1 MLHFFAFIVA
11 PMKDRRKGEW
21 REGEGRQGMG
31 RKGKG
36 GVKYKK
42 IPALKKRLS
51 PLIVT
56 ARL

>member
-42 IPALKKRLS
+42 YQL
-51 PLIVT
+51 
-56 ARL
+56 